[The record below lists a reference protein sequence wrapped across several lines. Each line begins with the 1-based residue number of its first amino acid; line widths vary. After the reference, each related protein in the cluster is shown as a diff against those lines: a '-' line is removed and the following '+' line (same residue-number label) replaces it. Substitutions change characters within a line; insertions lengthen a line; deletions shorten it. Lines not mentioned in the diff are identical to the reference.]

1 MFETSCK
8 RLPDVI
14 CGKPYTVM
22 GDCVRRKLSA
32 PKERIVMVGDRLNT
46 DIRFGVNNGFHTL
59 LVLSGEATAEQA
71 ETSCDRAEA
80 VAESLNEIAEY
91 L

>member
-1 MFETSCK
+1 M
-8 RLPDVI
+8 I
-14 CGKPYTVM
+14 CGKPAIVIH
-22 GDCVRRKLSA
+22 CVQLSA

-46 DIRFGVNNGFHTL
+46 DIRFGVNAFTL
-59 LVLSGEATAEQA
+59 FLSAEQA